1 MNFDMSPTPSHGLQN
16 TLVDDQQVQEEGLE
30 IQEATQLQ
38 LSDDHDDQDRIDQG
52 FAALVAHFAPAEAS
66 AAPRWDVSEVV
77 EVEREGFDEIEGFD
91 DEEMEEFVDGFI
103 DGFVYGF
110 VYGSG
115 DEMEG
120 PEHVSYLW
128 SLVRQAQTLT
138 SPPPRC
144 SRW

>member
-77 EVEREGFDEIEGFD
+77 EVEREGLTRSRDLMMRRWRNLFMDLSMDLFMD
-91 DEEMEEFVDGFI
+91 LFMD
-103 DGFVYGF
+103 
-110 VYGSG
+110 
-115 DEMEG
+115 
-120 PEHVSYLW
+120 
-128 SLVRQAQTLT
+128 LVT
-138 SPPPRC
+138 
-144 SRW
+144 RWRDLSM

>member
-77 EVEREGFDEIEGFD
+77 EVEREGLTRSRDLMMRRWRNLLMDLSMDLFMDLFMD
-91 DEEMEEFVDGFI
+91 
-103 DGFVYGF
+103 
-110 VYGSG
+110 
-115 DEMEG
+115 
-120 PEHVSYLW
+120 
-128 SLVRQAQTLT
+128 LVT
-138 SPPPRC
+138 
-144 SRW
+144 RWRDLSM